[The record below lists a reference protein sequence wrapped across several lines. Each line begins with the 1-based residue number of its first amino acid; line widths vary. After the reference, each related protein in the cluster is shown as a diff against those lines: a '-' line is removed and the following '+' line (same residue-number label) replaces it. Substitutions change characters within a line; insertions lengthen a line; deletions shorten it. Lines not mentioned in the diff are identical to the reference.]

1 MSFELHRSE
10 ESTQTSLYLKIT
22 AFRWV
27 NTAII
32 ITIVTPFMSTLEPD
46 YHGLIS
52 TIYTIFFAEII
63 TVNVLQVGD
72 LWGHFQRHVLAPRC
86 RTQENMNM
94 KMIGQSYELA
104 ERYTNVTKIFFLSV
118 YYCAIYPAAFFM
130 CSFALTVN
138 LVTDKFSLLRTWER
152 TPQLGTT
159 LTKCSRKYFF
169 TAIVLAMA
177 ISSSYFWS
185 GFPYD
190 NLCRLEGSNEVD
202 QDYVGTW
209 TATTFGNKTIQARV
223 VKEDIAYKFCL
234 QDLLRVDDKVTFPPL
249 PKHQPKGSEWMTP
262 DQEKL
267 VELFGWTSLVLTIAV
282 VIYFACDSLRMVR
295 DLFYYKHECVGKDQK
310 INYSDVDI
318 ISAFVPQVE
327 SSFFPYPLLCC
338 NTEGLEED
346 LFDWIDPDRPHEYY
360 DLTLDAERV
369 LKGNDLFTGSNN
381 VFSQIKHWRPEN
393 KEDRVV

>member
-1 MSFELHRSE
+1 MIHVMRNNTSKISNPNHLFRGEKVLNVREANEPSTIRWTDLNQKRRHIWYMQLQTAIVSVGVIALIAMFTAFCKKRSTLYAAISISLFNAIFPQFAKYLTSFELHRSE

-32 ITIVTPFMSTLEPD
+32 ITIVT
-46 YHGLIS
+46 
-52 TIYTIFFAEII
+52 
-63 TVNVLQVGD
+63 
-72 LWGHFQRHVLAPRC
+72 
-86 RTQENMNM
+86 
-94 KMIGQSYELA
+94 
-104 ERYTNVTKIFFLSV
+104 
-118 YYCAIYPAAFFM
+118 
-130 CSFALTVN
+130 
-138 LVTDKFSLLRTWER
+138 RTWER

-327 SSFFPYPLLCC
+327 SSFFPYPPIML
-338 NTEGLEED
+338 
-346 LFDWIDPDRPHEYY
+346 
-360 DLTLDAERV
+360 
-369 LKGNDLFTGSNN
+369 
-381 VFSQIKHWRPEN
+381 
-393 KEDRVV
+393 